1 MSNQSSKP
9 YEIDGSKY
17 SFDIVDG
24 KIAGIQKADSS
35 GSFFTAGPENKY
47 LNPNLSNFGDI
58 ASSDEAIEA
67 YNIAKYG
74 SNIDAYEDGATQ
86 QSSSELSSYF
96 NQQKKKAANKAAVDN
111 NSSGVY
117 GQYMP
122 SNPDYRGA
130 GNNKKY
136 KEPVA
141 DVYAYPSDIDTNQ
154 DHLKIQK
161 WEYVRQNINQSKAS
175 TRASQKTNIAGD
187 SVKGSIPQG
196 SVLLPMPKVVDV
208 NGADWGEN
216 KLSIF
221 GLSALG
227 GSERIGKALGVTPG
241 QTGTCLLYTSDAA
254 DE

>member
-136 KEPVA
+136 K
-141 DVYAYPSDIDTNQ
+141 DQ
-154 DHLKIQK
+154 
-161 WEYVRQNINQSKAS
+161 
-175 TRASQKTNIAGD
+175 
-187 SVKGSIPQG
+187 
-196 SVLLPMPKVVDV
+196 
-208 NGADWGEN
+208 
-216 KLSIF
+216 
-221 GLSALG
+221 
-227 GSERIGKALGVTPG
+227 
-241 QTGTCLLYTSDAA
+241 
-254 DE
+254 